1 MVIQSS
7 KPIIHYLPSCL
18 CHNVYDIAI
27 ITINKKYKI
36 HKPTDKLYITCLLR
50 VQLYVK
56 LHFYE
61 KSKYLQ
67 NIVRF
72 ALF

>member
-7 KPIIHYLPSCL
+7 KPIIHYLPSL
-18 CHNVYDIAI
+18 PCHNVYDIAI
-27 ITINKKYKI
+27 TTINKSTT

-50 VQLYVK
+50 VQLLCKIYIFMK
-56 LHFYE
+56 NQ
-61 KSKYLQ
+61 KYLQ